1 MSQTIQLSVPDMTC
15 GHCKASVEKALGA
28 TAGVQAVSVDLPNKK
43 VAVQA
48 DDQVSFE
55 ALVQALDEV
64 GFTGEAA

>member
-15 GHCKASVEKALGA
+15 GHCKASVEKALGE
-28 TAGVQAVSVDLPNKK
+28 TAGVQSVSVDLPNKK

-48 DDQVSFE
+48 EDQVTFD
-55 ALVQALDEV
+55 ALVQALDDV